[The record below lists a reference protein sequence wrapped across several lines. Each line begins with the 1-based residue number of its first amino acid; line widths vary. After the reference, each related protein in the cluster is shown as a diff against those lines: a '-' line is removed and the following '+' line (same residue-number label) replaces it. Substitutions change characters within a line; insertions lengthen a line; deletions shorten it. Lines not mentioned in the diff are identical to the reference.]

1 MNAPVTTPI
10 SAEENLS
17 YQTILK
23 ADYVIIAEAFKLKNL
38 FLDAKKLKKNAL
50 YTDVMKHGKY
60 GALRATIENGL
71 ILNLTEEVKEG
82 QLVSDYDLM
91 TGFKNDVDFEAYSP
105 EQRERLWKRKD
116 VLKTRIY
123 RLRKKIIHSWNLR
136 GMPTPKHLK
145 QKKTEAKSKKA
156 LQAG

>member
-23 ADYVIIAEAFKLKNL
+23 ADDVIIAEALKLKKL

-105 EQRERLWKRKD
+105 EQREMLWN
-116 VLKTRIY
+116 RIY
-123 RLRKKIIHSWNLR
+123 RLRKKIVQSWNLR

-145 QKKTEAKSKKA
+145 QKKTEAKSKKT